1 MSKAIIIGPTS
12 GIGRALAKV
21 LAENGYSL
29 GLAGRR
35 VELLESL
42 QKEIKTETHIRKID
56 VSKPEEAVKLLDELI
71 RETGGMDLIVISS
84 GTGFINKDLVWE
96 QEKAAIDVNVTGFTA
111 IAGAAMDYFCRQ
123 GRGHIA
129 GISSI
134 AGLRGGAEAP
144 AYNASKAYISNYLQG
159 LRQKAGKLKLPITVT
174 DIKPGLVDTAM
185 AKGDNL
191 FWVASSEKAATQ
203 IYRAIK
209 NRRKHAY
216 ITKRWRLVAWLLR
229 IMPDWVYNRI

>member
-1 MSKAIIIGPTS
+1 MQKAIIIGATS

-21 LAENGYSL
+21 LAENNYIL

-42 QKEIKTETHIRKID
+42 QKEIKAETHIKNMD
-56 VSKPEEAVKLLDELI
+56 VSRPEEAMKLLDELI
-71 RETGGMDLIVISS
+71 AETGGMDLIVISS

-96 QEKAAIDVNVTGFTA
+96 QEKAAIDVNVMGFTA
-111 IAGAAMDYFCRQ
+111 IAGVAMDYFCKQ
-123 GRGHIA
+123 GQGYIV

-159 LRQKAGKLKLPITVT
+159 LRQKAGKLKLPVIVT
-174 DIKPGLVDTAM
+174 DIKPGLVDTVM

-191 FWVASSEKAATQ
+191 FWVATPEKAARQ
-203 IYRAIK
+203 IFSAIK
-209 NRRKHAY
+209 YKRKSAY
-216 ITKRWRLVAWLLR
+216 ITKRWQFVAWLLKV
-229 IMPDWVYNRI
+229 MPDWVYNRI

>member
-1 MSKAIIIGPTS
+1 MPKALIIGATS

-21 LAENGYSL
+21 LAENGYVL

-35 VELLESL
+35 TELLESL
-42 QKEIKTETHIRKID
+42 QKEIKTETHIRQID
-56 VSKPEEAVKLLDELI
+56 VSIPAQATKLLDELI
-71 RETGGMDLIVISS
+71 RETGGMDLIIISP

-96 QEKAAIDVNVTGFTA
+96 HEKAAIDVNVTGFTA
-111 IAGAAMDYFCRQ
+111 IAGAAMDYFCKQ
-123 GRGHIA
+123 GRGHIV

-159 LRQKAGKLKLPITVT
+159 LRQKAGKLKLPIDVT

-191 FWVASSEKAATQ
+191 FWVAPPEKAARQ
-203 IYRAIK
+203 IFSAIK
-209 NRRKHAY
+209 NKRKSAY
-216 ITKRWRLVAWLLR
+216 ITKRWRFVAWILR
-229 IMPDWVYNRI
+229 IMPDWVYNRV